1 MKRPRA
7 GAWIHSKS
15 HTESYLA
22 LELVGSQNKLP
33 TIKVWISPE
42 THSRM
47 QLPTL
52 TCPNVL
58 TPPYFA
64 GHWPCLFCSQHIL
77 ARWNTSRSLLSRHYH
92 RCCHWNKHVVGKSHD
107 CKQPTFNPEGT
118 PGDSSPEWNLHMSH
132 VPILSTFPK
141 CSFSGLPRD
150 CSRSPSFAGGCHT
163 WEEHLGRWHP
173 PRSTSL
179 WYRQV
184 CDFTWYIMIWHACRH
199 AYIHTDWTGTTY
211 RDTDRHTDRHV
222 RMYYLFTYLPAYPP
236 THTYLS
242 TYLCAYLPTCTY
254 QLVPTYLY
262 LSTCTYLLVP
272 TYRYLPTCTN
282 LLVPTY
288 LYLPACTYLLVPT
301 YRYLPTCTYL
311 PPSLPTYLILPT

>member
-33 TIKVWISPE
+33 TIKVWISRE
-42 THSRM
+42 TDSRM

-58 TPPYFA
+58 TPPYFD

-92 RCCHWNKHVVGKSHD
+92 RCCHWNKHVVGKIHD
-107 CKQPTFNPEGT
+107 CKQPTFNPDGT
-118 PGDSSPEWNLHMSH
+118 PGDSSPEWDLQCNLRNSKRKSKASQVPFLRPSMSH
-132 VPILSTFPK
+132 VPILSTFPE

-163 WEEHLGRWHP
+163 WEEHLGRSGVYSWDGTRP
-173 PRSTSL
+173 D
-179 WYRQV
+179 RQV
-184 CDFTWYIMIWHACRH
+184 CDIDKSVMLHGISWYDMHAGMLT
-199 AYIHTDWTGTTY
+199 YIQTE
-211 RDTDRHTDRHV
+211 
-222 RMYYLFTYLPAYPP
+222 
-236 THTYLS
+236 
-242 TYLCAYLPTCTY
+242 
-254 QLVPTYLY
+254 
-262 LSTCTYLLVP
+262 
-272 TYRYLPTCTN
+272 
-282 LLVPTY
+282 
-288 LYLPACTYLLVPT
+288 
-301 YRYLPTCTYL
+301 
-311 PPSLPTYLILPT
+311 